1 MTACFPLCGAS
12 EEGAFCSNPRGPGV
26 LWVSPSGM
34 EDVGAMKEVCSVWD
48 TNILLLQS
56 LSMEAGGPDHM
67 GPLGG
72 GGEEVNGLTGVQP
85 SPVTPWLPVR
95 PHQG

>member
-1 MTACFPLCGAS
+1 
-12 EEGAFCSNPRGPGV
+12 
-26 LWVSPSGM
+26 M
-34 EDVGAMKEVCSVWD
+34 EDVGPKKEVCSVWD
-48 TNILLLQS
+48 TNTLLSLS
-56 LSMEAGGPDHM
+56 LSMEAGGPDHV

-85 SPVTPWLPVR
+85 GPVTPWPLVR